1 MKTNSSIFPLKSSFV
16 MVLCFLWNFNGNTQ
30 LNIDSLKIAFD
41 YSEIAS
47 ERVQTQILIAESY
60 HKQREYEAALIEYR
74 RAIDLIP
81 NDNTFLKA
89 ETIYKY
95 GNCLKSAEH
104 IEEARKGFKTSIQ
117 LYTSISANPE
127 LIARNNA
134 LIGRC
139 FYDEANYDSAMV
151 YYLEAEKIY
160 EINAIKNRDYGML
173 FHFIGS
179 VFKRQGDFDKSCEY
193 YQKEIKYGKEH
204 GFKDIEAEGQYLI
217 GVCIETDS
225 ARLANDILCLQ
236 LYSELGNERLVGLM
250 YQLISNSYYSMNEL
264 DSALHY
270 QQLSLEIRRE
280 QNEISHLAGI
290 LSDLAKTYIAMGKL
304 SEAKSHLKEAEEI
317 ALQTG
322 IKKYVRLQEIYG
334 IYYDLEVKASNYK
347 EANRY
352 LNLVYAYKDSVMN
365 TEHKQAI
372 AELAIK
378 YDSDKQEAQLA
389 ILEQEK
395 LMAKKEKILADEAA
409 SNQSFYNKIILST
422 GIALLF
428 AGIFIYLKYRESQ
441 KQKIVISAQKRE
453 MQFQKELVEEKNKD
467 ITDSMV
473 YASSIQKA
481 IITSE
486 EYLSKMFKDFF
497 VFYQPRDIVSGDF
510 YWAFETTDGTRLV
523 AVGDC
528 TGHGVPGAMMSM
540 LGNAFLNEIV
550 IEGKNYEPNK
560 ILDKL
565 RDQVKRALQNNAAK
579 DGMDMSILKI
589 KDKTITY
596 AGANLPLYLLRSG
609 ELIEVKGD
617 KQPIGSQPAGE
628 KPFTQHTIDL
638 IDGDSVYLFS
648 DGYADQFGG
657 VKGKKYKYK
666 TFRDKL
672 SLISSKPFKEQGQ
685 IISAEFEQWKGDLEQ
700 LDDVCVLGLKL

>member
-1 MKTNSSIFPLKSSFV
+1 MFMFILRGFT
-16 MVLCFLWNFNGNTQ
+16 GDAQ

-47 ERVQTQILIAESY
+47 ERVRTQILIAESY

-104 IEEARKGFKTSIQ
+104 IEEARKGFKTSNQ
-117 LYTSISANPE
+117 LYSTISANPE

-160 EINAIKNRDYGML
+160 DINAIKNRDYGML

-179 VFKRQGDFDKSCEY
+179 VFKRQGDFDKACEY
-193 YQKEIKYGKEH
+193 YQKEINYGKEH

-236 LYSELGNERLVGLM
+236 LYTELGNKRLVGLM

-304 SEAKSHLKEAEEI
+304 SKAKSHLKEAEEI

-352 LNLVYAYKDSVMN
+352 LNLAYAYKDSVMN

-409 SNQSFYNKIILST
+409 ANQSFYNKIILST

-510 YWAFETTDGTRLV
+510 YWAFETADGTRLV

-638 IDGDSVYLFS
+638 IDGDSIYLFS

-672 SLISSKPFKEQGQ
+672 SLISGKPFKEQGQ